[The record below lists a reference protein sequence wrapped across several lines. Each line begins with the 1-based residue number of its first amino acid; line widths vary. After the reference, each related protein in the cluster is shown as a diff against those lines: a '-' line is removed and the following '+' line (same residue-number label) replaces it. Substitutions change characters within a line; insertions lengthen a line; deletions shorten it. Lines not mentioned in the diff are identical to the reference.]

1 MIGVPV
7 NSNSVYVPMVQTGCL
22 KAEFDSTYPIHLNGI
37 ISQHEFQES
46 INKING
52 RISSNKILMIL
63 GICFAL
69 CIIAGMIFFII
80 GGIAN
85 VNSREYR
92 FPVLIGVGIAL
103 TTFGS
108 LFFAF
113 GCCAVQWRR
122 VARMRQAITE
132 ESMKYSSRS
141 PIPCSWR
148 LNISRTFV
156 GGYGYYNNNHI
167 IYHLVI
173 DIGRAAF
180 ERSGIYQSNQ
190 VVPLPTSSIGGYYNY
205 AAPPSYSAQLTGY
218 CSHCSQPRPDL
229 SAKFCSSC
237 GNSFNIY

>member
-46 INKING
+46 INKIN
-52 RISSNKILMIL
+52 
-63 GICFAL
+63 
-69 CIIAGMIFFII
+69 AGMIFFII

-180 ERSGIYQSNQ
+180 ERSGMYQSNQ